1 MSLLR
6 PGCAPIQRLVRKS
19 TEHQHHRPLP
29 WPSFEQVEHRD
40 DEPGDHQGENHR
52 SEEDSG
58 RYGILRALGAK
69 RYGDQQR
76 QNDQRRTDRMPGL
89 HGDKIAAE

>member
-1 MSLLR
+1 
-6 PGCAPIQRLVRKS
+6 
-19 TEHQHHRPLP
+19 
-29 WPSFEQVEHRD
+29 
-40 DEPGDHQGENHR
+40 
-52 SEEDSG
+52 
-58 RYGILRALGAK
+58 LGAK